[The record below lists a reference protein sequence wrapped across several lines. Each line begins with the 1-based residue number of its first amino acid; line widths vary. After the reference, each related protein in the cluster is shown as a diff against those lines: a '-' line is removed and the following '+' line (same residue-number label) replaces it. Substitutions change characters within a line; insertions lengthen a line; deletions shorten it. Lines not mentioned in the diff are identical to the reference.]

1 MILILLSTI
10 LITPVLIGWG
20 RISEYL
26 LTPLFEGISGK
37 LFSGIL
43 AVSLIWTILCF
54 FIPLNIYIEIP
65 TLILGW
71 IYFIKDKLYR
81 EFTLL
86 SKKDSLLISVTS
98 LIIIFCGSF
107 YPFILDH
114 FGYYVPTIKWLRE
127 AGLIKGISNLDF
139 TLGQMSVWHIFQAGF
154 SNFSDP
160 FLRINSILL
169 IAYLLYI
176 IERKNWI
183 HLCFIPVFLLF
194 TQSPSPDLPA
204 IIFSLV
210 ILNEILRENKNF
222 SLLFTYSVF
231 VFSIKPT
238 TIWLPILC
246 ILYFIFIIKS
256 NAKQLISGVGILIL
270 YIFKNIYTFGYPVFP
285 IAIGNLGLDW
295 QPNHEILRNSSQY
308 ALQKT
313 YDMQYS
319 YMEIQQFSSFEYIK
333 NWLFIDGIKS
343 IINILFI
350 LSLIVFFVFTIIKKN
365 RVITLLFIS
374 ILIKSFLILSFSAQY
389 RFFID
394 VFFVV
399 FFVVFLNCFNQKR
412 SIVFFSTTVLFSIA
426 FLSFPNILKRYIPSF
441 SLGSTMGKFKTDQ
454 FYKPLV
460 YEATEFN
467 TFKIGNL
474 NFNISK
480 KYPLNYNTP
489 LPAISEGYVFEY
501 IKAGIFPQLIDET
514 NIKSGFIWK
523 KLNSKEKN
531 EAENVINSI
540 NNLYKQK

>member
-10 LITPVLIGWG
+10 LIIPVLIGWG
-20 RISEYL
+20 RISEHL
-26 LTPLFEGISGK
+26 LTPLFKGISGK
-37 LFSGIL
+37 IFSGIL
-43 AVSLIWTILCF
+43 TVSLIWTVLSF

-71 IYFIKDKLYR
+71 IYFIKDKLYK
-81 EFTLL
+81 EFTL
-86 SKKDSLLISVTS
+86 SKKDSLLISVIS

-127 AGLIKGISNLDF
+127 VGLIKGISNLDL

-169 IAYLLYI
+169 IVYSLYT
-176 IERKNWI
+176 IERKSWI
-183 HLCFIPVFLLF
+183 HLCFLPVLLLF
-194 TQSPSPDLPA
+194 TQSPSPDLPT

-210 ILNEILRENKNF
+210 LLNEILRENKNF

-231 VFSIKPT
+231 VFLIKPT

-256 NAKQLISGVGILIL
+256 NVKQLIPGAGILIL

-295 QPNHEILRNSSQY
+295 QANPEILKNSSQY

-333 NWLFIDGIKS
+333 NWLFVDGIKS

-350 LSLIVFFVFTIIKKN
+350 LSLIAFFVFTIIRKN
-365 RVITLLFIS
+365 KVITLLFIS
-374 ILIKSFLILSFSAQY
+374 ILIKSSLTLSFSAQY

-399 FFVVFLNCFNQKR
+399 FFIVFLNFFNQKR
-412 SIVFFSTTVLFSIA
+412 SIAFFSTAVLFSIV
-426 FLSFPNILKRYIPSF
+426 FLSFPNILKRYLPSF
-441 SLGSTMGKFKTDQ
+441 SLGSTMGKITTKQ
-454 FYKPLV
+454 FYKPSV
-460 YEATEFN
+460 YKAIEFN

-474 NFNISK
+474 NFNVSK
-480 KYPLNYNTP
+480 KYPLNYSTP